1 MRSCFPCRWPTRG
14 YAAVHAT
21 WLWGE
26 AQSNPAIA
34 PKVSAR
40 PTRKVMRFA
49 DLGLAGGRV
58 A

>member
-1 MRSCFPCRWPTRG
+1 MRSCFPCSWPTRG

-26 AQSNPAIA
+26 AQSNPAI
-34 PKVSAR
+34 
-40 PTRKVMRFA
+40 RKVMRFA